1 VIVQYRGHCHAD
13 DEQDQKVDKTHADH
27 VRPLGRLFD
36 NSDAGLCSETIPQ
49 TAQDRTRELPGT
61 IILISP
67 Q

>member
-13 DEQDQKVDKTHADH
+13 DEQDQKVDKTHADQ
-27 VRPLGRLFD
+27 VRPLSRLF
-36 NSDAGLCSETIPQ
+36 NNCNAVLCSETIPQ
-49 TAQDRTRELPGT
+49 TAQDHTRELPGT